1 MSRSDQGCFLL
12 GFIRSV
18 AMSVTLNPPYEEWGA
33 ILASNRAV
41 ASTLH
46 EIVGQSAVAAVRRD
60 VLEAAARYHAEM
72 RACALRL
79 GISLPERARVGDRT
93 GTSIVMAGHQP
104 VIYHPGILEK
114 IKRLRQLAD
123 DVEGKAL
130 NIAIDT
136 DEGDGGRLLW
146 PLVSGDDVVLK
157 QKSVSVGGGIY
168 RDQRVVAQHE
178 SATIFAEM
186 IHDLGASGCSSA
198 IAGAQEAARLYGV
211 LAGVPSTLANT
222 LVRMSLG
229 GAGYDEVPLS
239 LLIEAPS
246 IREFLHAIIRDGERF
261 ARLYNATL
269 ENYRTEHKIKNP
281 ANPFP
286 NMEMNGEEIELP
298 LWQIVGSSRNAVK
311 IARGRMPSF
320 AHPVAPRGSIVTLL
334 LRGVCCELFV
344 HGLGGGKYDHFVN
357 AFAEAYWGAPLPSFV
372 VASATEYLFPSQVAR
387 YTNAREVKARYKE
400 MVSHTSKFMG
410 QGMFSPEDERALA
423 PLLER
428 RRDLLPRMQYVQSKE
443 ERSSVAHELNEVNR
457 LIKNAIDTSSLAPLL
472 SEGAIDD
479 ARLKRWACREYPFF
493 LYPTY
498 GT

>member
-1 MSRSDQGCFLL
+1 
-12 GFIRSV
+12 
-18 AMSVTLNPPYEEWGA
+18 
-33 ILASNRAV
+33 
-41 ASTLH
+41 
-46 EIVGQSAVAAVRRD
+46 
-60 VLEAAARYHAEM
+60 
-72 RACALRL
+72 
-79 GISLPERARVGDRT
+79 
-93 GTSIVMAGHQP
+93 MAGHLP
-104 VIYHPGILEK
+104 VVYHPGILEK
-114 IKRLRQLAD
+114 TKRLRMLAD
-123 DVEGKAL
+123 DVGGKAL

-146 PLVSGDDVVLK
+146 PLVSGDDVVIK
-157 QKSVSVGGGIY
+157 QKSVSTGGGMY
-168 RDQRVVAQHE
+168 RDQRVVTQPE

-186 IHDLGASGCSSA
+186 IHNLGASGCAST

-211 LAGVPSTLANT
+211 LAGEPITLANA

-246 IREFLHAIIRDGERF
+246 IREFLDAIIRDGERF

-269 ENYRTEHKIKNP
+269 DNYWGEHKIKNP

-286 NMEMNGEEIELP
+286 NMEIREEEVELP
-298 LWQIVGSSRNAVK
+298 LWEIVGGSRKAVK
-311 IARGRMPSF
+311 IARGRIASV

-357 AFAEAYWGAPLPSFV
+357 ELAESYWGAPLPSFV

-400 MVSHTSKFMG
+400 MVSHTAAFIG
-410 QGMFSPEDERALA
+410 QGVFSAEDEKALA

-428 RRDLLPRMQYVQSKE
+428 RRDLLPRMQHVQSKE

-457 LIKNAIDTSSLAPLL
+457 LIKTAIDTSSLAPLL
-472 SEGAIDD
+472 AEGAIDD

-493 LYPTY
+493 LFQNV
-498 GT
+498 G